1 MSPDTIAGMPAV
13 APAIVAVGSVDKF
26 APFCSFWAAS
36 STFQLSPPSSGA
48 TSGLVLA
55 TYSAIL
61 TASLASR
68 CASARACIQDVCAV
82 RRAIADVC
90 TGRPNLA
97 RVMLSSGH
105 VVWDG
110 QQDDNMRRGL
120 CGTRV
125 AAGNDLWLGRSAQ
138 LQVRAAVC
146 GTWRAAA
153 LVSSESVATAQL
165 AMWRL
170 MHATIF

>member
-1 MSPDTIAGMPAV
+1 MSPDTVAGMPAV
-13 APAIVAVGSVDKF
+13 APAIVVVGPVDTF
-26 APFCSFWAAS
+26 APFCSFLAAS

-48 TSGLVLA
+48 ASGSVLA

-61 TASLASR
+61 TAPLASK
-68 CASARACIQDVCAV
+68 CTSACACIQDVCAE
-82 RRAIADVC
+82 RCAIANAR

-97 RVMLSSGH
+97 RVMLSSSH

-110 QQDDNMRRGL
+110 QQDGSVRRGL

-125 AAGNDLWLGRSAQ
+125 AAGSDLWLGRSAQ

-153 LVSSESVATAQL
+153 LVSSESVATAQ
-165 AMWRL
+165 
-170 MHATIF
+170 